1 MTNKFK
7 EIRKALGK
15 SRLDIILLTLI
26 NGSRLSRLEREPH
39 MPKLVRD
46 CYKLCVV
53 YEKDLEDFF
62 PEETREIRKI
72 IEERKVMMVDK
83 WC

>member
-7 EIRKALGK
+7 KIRKSLGK
-15 SRLDIILLTLI
+15 SRLDVILLTLI
-26 NGSRLSRLEREPH
+26 NGSRLSRLEKETH

-53 YEKDLEDFF
+53 YDKTLEDFF
-62 PEETREIRKI
+62 PEETQEIRKI
-72 IEERKVMMVDK
+72 IEERQQMMVHK
-83 WC
+83 WR

>member
-7 EIRKALGK
+7 EIRKSLGK

-26 NGSRLSRLEREPH
+26 NGSRLSRLEREEQ

-46 CYKLCVV
+46 CYKLCIV
-53 YEKDLEDFF
+53 YGKNLEDFF
-62 PEETREIRKI
+62 PEETQEIRKI
-72 IEERKVMMVDK
+72 IEERKKMMVHK
-83 WC
+83 WR